1 MGKNNDGSFYFVN
14 GLEGFLLYIHLLHMT
29 AVMRGRKLRPLK
41 KWDLR
46 KKVQKHSLFVQLNI
60 EIKMS

>member
-14 GLEGFLLYIHLLHMT
+14 GLEGFFALHLLHMT

-46 KKVQKHSLFVQLNI
+46 KKVQKHSLFVL
-60 EIKMS
+60 